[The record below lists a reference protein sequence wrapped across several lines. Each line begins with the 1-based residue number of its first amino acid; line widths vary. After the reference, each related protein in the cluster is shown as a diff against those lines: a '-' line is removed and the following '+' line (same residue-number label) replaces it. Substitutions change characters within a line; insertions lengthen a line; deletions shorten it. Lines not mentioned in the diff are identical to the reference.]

1 MMKKHDDRKFEGVY
15 MAGDQNNP
23 VTKPDVSQI
32 LTMEMLRAR
41 VDEKLRSM
49 GKNVFEI
56 LKEVKTQRIVDYLIK
71 INLDPLV
78 EHYWRKLDGDG
89 RKLDGDEDAI
99 KDVLS
104 NVWPGEQ
111 DLILGCL
118 KTSIPKGGDLVP
130 AIHTLLETEEF
141 DKRIFEPLMEKLL
154 AKTDTMAKMEEYF
167 SKQEYVLKQL
177 RSELSVLHSV
187 GKFSGTIVNTP
198 SEQLAKPTIS
208 RGDLKIEVDEG
219 RAIIIAGNEFSVFVK
234 IMNPF
239 EVPIVL
245 YSVETQI
252 PVDLIDFSPKRIFTP
267 CGQENEKRIT
277 DNLSKIIGDL
287 IKEPT
292 ADSNPESR
300 VAQGIATPDLEYLKV
315 GLKPQPILLQ
325 PDDSIVKQFVFK
337 TKSRWL
343 FTPMAINLEIQVK
356 YGVDYREHLDTVRSE
371 LTIQADLMAV
381 VAGAIFGGVTGYVVR
396 YLTITEAE
404 KHFFPGFLLAI
415 ILSAMIVVAFARK
428 SGVQKIITIE
438 DFFGGLFLGFV
449 VGYSD
454 PESTL
459 GFIANNGTETNTA
472 TNATGLAYSLQQSTQ
487 NLTGITTTL
496 NQSTQNL
503 SNETHNLAGMISGM
517 NQSAV

>member
-1 MMKKHDDRKFEGVY
+1 
-15 MAGDQNNP
+15 MAGDQSNP

-32 LTMEMLRAR
+32 LTLEMLKAR
-41 VDEKLRSM
+41 VDEKLRIM
-49 GKNVFEI
+49 EENVFEI

-78 EHYWRKLDGDG
+78 ESYWRKP
-89 RKLDGDEDAI
+89 DGDEDAI

-104 NVWPGEQ
+104 NVWPGEK
-111 DLILGCL
+111 DLMLSCL
-118 KTSIPKGGDLVP
+118 KTSIPKEGDLIP
-130 AIHTLLETEEF
+130 AIHTLLEAEEF

-154 AKTDTMAKMEEYF
+154 AKTDTMTKMEEYF

-177 RSELSVLHSV
+177 MSELSLLHSV

-198 SEQLAKPTIS
+198 SEQLAKPSIS

-234 IMNPF
+234 IINPF

-252 PVDLIDFSPKRIFTP
+252 PVDLMDFSPKRILET
-267 CGQENEKRIT
+267 CVQENKKGWKDALSEFFE
-277 DNLSKIIGDL
+277 NLTGGQ
-287 IKEPT
+287 
-292 ADSNPESR
+292 ADDGNPESR
-300 VAQGIATPDLEYLKV
+300 VAQGIATPDLQYLKV

-325 PDDSIVKQFVFK
+325 PDDSIIKQFVFK

-343 FTPMAINLEIQVK
+343 FTPIALNLEIQVK

-371 LTIQADLMAV
+371 LTIQADLMAIL
-381 VAGAIFGGVTGYVVR
+381 AGSILGGITGYTVR
-396 YLTITEAE
+396 FTLAE
-404 KHFFPGFLLAI
+404 PKPDPSPGFLLAI
-415 ILSAMIVVAFARK
+415 ILSAIVVVAFARK
-428 SGVQKIITIE
+428 SGVQKIVTIE

-459 GFIANNGTETNTA
+459 GFIANNGIG
-472 TNATGLAYSLQQSTQ
+472 TNASANPTGFADSLQQSTQ
-487 NLTGITTTL
+487 NLTGVTTTL
-496 NQSTQNL
+496 NQ
-503 SNETHNLAGMISGM
+503 
-517 NQSAV
+517 

>member
-1 MMKKHDDRKFEGVY
+1 
-15 MAGDQNNP
+15 MAGEQSNP

-32 LTMEMLRAR
+32 LTMEMLKAR
-41 VDEKLRSM
+41 VDEKLRIM
-49 GKNVFEI
+49 EKNVFEI

-78 EHYWRKLDGDG
+78 EHYWRKP
-89 RKLDGDEDAI
+89 DGDEDAI

-104 NVWPGEQ
+104 NVWPGEK
-111 DLILGCL
+111 DLMLSCL
-118 KTSIPKGGDLVP
+118 KTSIPREGDLIP
-130 AIHTLLETEEF
+130 AIHTLLEAEEF

-154 AKTDTMAKMEEYF
+154 AKTDTMTKMEEYF

-177 RSELSVLHSV
+177 MSELSLLHSV

-198 SEQLAKPTIS
+198 SEQLAKPSIS

-234 IMNPF
+234 IINPF

-252 PVDLIDFSPKRIFTP
+252 PVDLMDFSPKRILET
-267 CGQENEKRIT
+267 CVQENRKGWKDALSEFLENLT
-277 DNLSKIIGDL
+277 GGQADNG
-287 IKEPT
+287 
-292 ADSNPESR
+292 NPESR
-300 VAQGIATPDLEYLKV
+300 VAQGIATPDLQYLKV

-325 PDDSIVKQFVFK
+325 PDDSIIKQFVFK

-343 FTPMAINLEIQVK
+343 FTPIALNLEIQVK

-371 LTIQADLMAV
+371 LTIQADLMAIL
-381 VAGAIFGGVTGYVVR
+381 AGAILGGITGYAVR
-396 YLTITEAE
+396 FTLAE
-404 KHFFPGFLLAI
+404 PKPDPSAGFLLAI
-415 ILSAMIVVAFARK
+415 ILSAMVVVAFARK
-428 SGVQKIITIE
+428 SGVQKIVTIE

-459 GFIANNGTETNTA
+459 GFIANNGIG
-472 TNATGLAYSLQQSTQ
+472 TNASANLTGFADSLQQSTQ
-487 NLTGITTTL
+487 NLTGVTTTL
-496 NQSTQNL
+496 NQ
-503 SNETHNLAGMISGM
+503 
-517 NQSAV
+517 